1 MVIAND
7 TLYKEFINA
16 VKRQGARV
24 QYETEPAT
32 CILDNF
38 GEIGSEYVG
47 KKMRDLLPACGLG
60 AAQVIKEYFGISPDD
75 RAIDLFL
82 GLSLIEKGDCPDCGG
97 HLEYIDYETDDE
109 GRILNIYGCPVCGY
123 SETIYDAEATREAR
137 ATAETYKTLMYE
149 R

>member
-7 TLYKEFINA
+7 TIYKAFINA

-24 QYETEPAT
+24 RYETEPAT

-38 GEIGSEYVG
+38 GEIGGEYVG

-60 AAQVIKEYFGISPDD
+60 AAQVIKDYFSISPDD

-109 GRILNIYGCPVCGY
+109 GRIFNIYGCPVCGY
-123 SETIYDAEATREAR
+123 SDTFYDAVATRESR
-137 ATAETYKTLMYE
+137 ATAETHKTLMYE